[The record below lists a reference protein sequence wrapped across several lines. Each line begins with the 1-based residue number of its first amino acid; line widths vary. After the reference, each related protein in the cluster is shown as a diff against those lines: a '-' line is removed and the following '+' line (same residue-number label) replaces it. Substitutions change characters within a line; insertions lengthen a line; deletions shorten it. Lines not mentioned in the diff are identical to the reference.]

1 MAVFSFQRPTSTLW
15 TAGFAWT
22 VVIRSL
28 LYIDPILIDEHGGV
42 FSAANKYT
50 LDSMLGPTIQSGKR
64 QAPCITVRGRS
75 KIGGFSE
82 DLSKVS
88 MAAVSSVF
96 SRCCQRL

>member
-1 MAVFSFQRPTSTLW
+1 MDERDGVF
-15 TAGFAWT
+15 
-22 VVIRSL
+22 
-28 LYIDPILIDEHGGV
+28 

-88 MAAVSSVF
+88 MLAAS
-96 SRCCQRL
+96 